1 MLRRISGAIL
11 LLSLAVG
18 STAACKKTP
27 EQQEKE
33 AAEAQRKADEK
44 AEKAQSEAN
53 KEKAEAAASL
63 DKTRSEYKTKIQKAL
78 DDVAK
83 RTRDVEARLT
93 APGAKQPHAQARDA
107 LKTVHDKSD
116 VVRADLRQLDSA
128 TASTIE
134 TVKSKVDK
142 DVDELKKAVDQL
154 EKRD

>member
-1 MLRRISGAIL
+1 MFRRMGGVVL
-11 LLSLAVG
+11 LLSLAVA

-44 AEKAQSEAN
+44 AAKAQSEAD
-53 KEKAEAAASL
+53 KEKAEATASL
-63 DKTRSEYKTKIQKAL
+63 DKTRAEYKSKIQKAL

-93 APGAKQPHAQARDA
+93 QPGAKQRPHAHDA
-107 LKTVHDKSD
+107 LKTVHEKSD
-116 VVRADLRQLDSA
+116 VVRADLRHLDTA

-134 TVKSKVDK
+134 NVKSKVDK